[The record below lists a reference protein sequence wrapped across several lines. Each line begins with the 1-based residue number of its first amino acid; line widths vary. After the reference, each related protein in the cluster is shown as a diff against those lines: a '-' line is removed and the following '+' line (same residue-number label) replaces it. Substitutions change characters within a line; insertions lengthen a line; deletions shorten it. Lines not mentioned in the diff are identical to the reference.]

1 MSAPAGA
8 ATNVSVVIPTL
19 DEAAHI
25 LACLGSV
32 GVQPVHV
39 ETIVV
44 DGGSTD
50 HTSAIAEAAG
60 ATVLRSPRGRGTQL
74 NAGVRAAFG
83 EILLFLHADT
93 VLHPDA
99 LAGVRAALSD

>member
-1 MSAPAGA
+1 VSAPAGA

-25 LACLGSV
+25 LAYLGSV

-74 NAGVRAAFG
+74 IAGAPRHTPRAGSRRAAHHR
-83 EILLFLHADT
+83 HARQK
-93 VLHPDA
+93 LRG
-99 LAGVRAALSD
+99 LW